1 MKKMTGKN
9 TLMLFLTA
17 FIWGTA
23 FVAQSVGMD
32 YIGPFTFTCVRSLIG
47 GIFLIPCICFLDK
60 WRAKNDGAER
70 LEGNIYIGKVQNV
83 LLGMQAAFV
92 DIGKEKNTF
101 IHIRDVMPKASNE
114 TGNKNEPLNKYN
126 IKDYIRTEMPI
137 LVQVKKDSTSKKG
150 ARVSTHMN
158 ISGRYIV
165 LMPNSEFI
173 TVSKKIE
180 DIKEKNRLLNIVK
193 PIVPKG
199 YGIII
204 RTSAEGK
211 NETEIKEDLDK
222 LIKKWQNILEK
233 YNNLKK
239 QKTFIPKIIYKNQ
252 GIIEK
257 LILDLVDKELTR
269 IIANDETT
277 YAEIEKDI
285 KNMQLDSD
293 IKLELKK
300 GETELDIYDL
310 ETQLEKA
317 DNRKVWL
324 KCGGFITIDKTEALT
339 AIDVNSGKY
348 VGTKDL
354 AKTIF
359 TVNKEATV
367 EIAKQVRLRDIG
379 GIIIIDYIDMENKD
393 DKEKILK
400 ELEENLKKDRSKT
413 QVIGFTPLDLLE
425 MTRKHMW
432 SND

>member
-1 MKKMTGKN
+1 MQEILVN
-9 TLMLFLTA
+9 
-17 FIWGTA
+17 
-23 FVAQSVGMD
+23 V
-32 YIGPFTFTCVRSLIG
+32 
-47 GIFLIPCICFLDK
+47 DK
-60 WRAKNDGAER
+60 QRNKTIVVVENGRLVEKYQENDGAER

-300 GETELDIYDL
+300 GETVLDIYDL

-317 DNRKVWL
+317 DNIKVWL

>member
-1 MKKMTGKN
+1 MQEILVN
-9 TLMLFLTA
+9 
-17 FIWGTA
+17 
-23 FVAQSVGMD
+23 V
-32 YIGPFTFTCVRSLIG
+32 
-47 GIFLIPCICFLDK
+47 DK
-60 WRAKNDGAER
+60 QRNKTIVVVENGRLVEKYQENDGVER

-300 GETELDIYDL
+300 GETVLDIYDL

>member
-1 MKKMTGKN
+1 MQEILVN
-9 TLMLFLTA
+9 
-17 FIWGTA
+17 
-23 FVAQSVGMD
+23 V
-32 YIGPFTFTCVRSLIG
+32 
-47 GIFLIPCICFLDK
+47 DK
-60 WRAKNDGAER
+60 QRNKTIVVVENGRLVEKYQENDGAER

-193 PIVPKG
+193 PIVPKE

-300 GETELDIYDL
+300 GETVLDIYDL

-379 GIIIIDYIDMENKD
+379 GIIIIDYIDMENKE

>member
-1 MKKMTGKN
+1 MQEILVN
-9 TLMLFLTA
+9 
-17 FIWGTA
+17 
-23 FVAQSVGMD
+23 V
-32 YIGPFTFTCVRSLIG
+32 
-47 GIFLIPCICFLDK
+47 DK
-60 WRAKNDGAER
+60 QRNKTIVVVENGRLVEKYQENDGAER

-300 GETELDIYDL
+300 GETVLDIYDL

-348 VGTKDL
+348 IGSKDL
-354 AKTIF
+354 EQTVF
-359 TVNKEATV
+359 VVNKEASI
-367 EIAKQVRLRDIG
+367 EIAKQIRLRDIG
-379 GIIIIDYIDMENKD
+379 GIIIIDYIDMEKQETKNKIA
-393 DKEKILK
+393 EILK
-400 ELEENLKKDRSKT
+400 ENLKKDRSKT
-413 QVIGFTPLDLLE
+413 QIIGFTPLDLLE

>member
-1 MKKMTGKN
+1 MQEILVN
-9 TLMLFLTA
+9 
-17 FIWGTA
+17 
-23 FVAQSVGMD
+23 V
-32 YIGPFTFTCVRSLIG
+32 
-47 GIFLIPCICFLDK
+47 DK
-60 WRAKNDGAER
+60 QRNKTIVVVENGRLVEKYQENDGAER

-285 KNMQLDSD
+285 KNMQIDSD

-300 GETELDIYDL
+300 GETVLDIYDL

-324 KCGGFITIDKTEALT
+324 KCGGFITIDKTDALT

>member
-1 MKKMTGKN
+1 MQEILVN
-9 TLMLFLTA
+9 
-17 FIWGTA
+17 
-23 FVAQSVGMD
+23 V
-32 YIGPFTFTCVRSLIG
+32 
-47 GIFLIPCICFLDK
+47 DK
-60 WRAKNDGAER
+60 QRNKTIVVVENGRLVEKYQENDGAER

-180 DIKEKNRLLNIVK
+180 DIKEKKRLLNIVK

-300 GETELDIYDL
+300 GETVLDIYDL

>member
-1 MKKMTGKN
+1 MQEILVN
-9 TLMLFLTA
+9 
-17 FIWGTA
+17 
-23 FVAQSVGMD
+23 V
-32 YIGPFTFTCVRSLIG
+32 
-47 GIFLIPCICFLDK
+47 DK
-60 WRAKNDGAER
+60 QRNKTIVVVENGRLVEKYQENDGAER

-114 TGNKNEPLNKYN
+114 TGNKNETLNKYN

-300 GETELDIYDL
+300 GETVLDIYDL

>member
-1 MKKMTGKN
+1 MQEILVN
-9 TLMLFLTA
+9 
-17 FIWGTA
+17 
-23 FVAQSVGMD
+23 V
-32 YIGPFTFTCVRSLIG
+32 
-47 GIFLIPCICFLDK
+47 DK
-60 WRAKNDGAER
+60 QRNKTIVVVENGRLVEKYQENDGAER

-180 DIKEKNRLLNIVK
+180 DIKENNRLLNIVK

-204 RTSAEGK
+204 RTSAQGK

-285 KNMQLDSD
+285 KNMQIDSD

-300 GETELDIYDL
+300 GETVLDIYDL

>member
-1 MKKMTGKN
+1 MQEILVN
-9 TLMLFLTA
+9 
-17 FIWGTA
+17 
-23 FVAQSVGMD
+23 V
-32 YIGPFTFTCVRSLIG
+32 
-47 GIFLIPCICFLDK
+47 DK
-60 WRAKNDGAER
+60 QRNKTIVVVENGRLVEKYQENDGAER

-300 GETELDIYDL
+300 GETVLDIYDL

-339 AIDVNSGKY
+339 AIDVNTGKY
-348 VGTKDL
+348 IGNKDMEQ
-354 AKTIF
+354 
-359 TVNKEATV
+359 TVYKVNEEATI
-367 EIAKQVRLRDIG
+367 EIAKQLRLRDIG

>member
-1 MKKMTGKN
+1 MQEILVN
-9 TLMLFLTA
+9 
-17 FIWGTA
+17 
-23 FVAQSVGMD
+23 V
-32 YIGPFTFTCVRSLIG
+32 
-47 GIFLIPCICFLDK
+47 DK
-60 WRAKNDGAER
+60 QRNKTIVVVENGRLVEKYQENDGAER

-204 RTSAEGK
+204 RTSAQGK

-285 KNMQLDSD
+285 KNMHLDSD

-300 GETELDIYDL
+300 GETVLDIYDL

>member
-1 MKKMTGKN
+1 MQEILVN
-9 TLMLFLTA
+9 
-17 FIWGTA
+17 
-23 FVAQSVGMD
+23 V
-32 YIGPFTFTCVRSLIG
+32 
-47 GIFLIPCICFLDK
+47 DK
-60 WRAKNDGAER
+60 QRNKTIVVENGRLVEKYQENDGAER

-300 GETELDIYDL
+300 GETVLDIYDL

>member
-1 MKKMTGKN
+1 MQEILVN
-9 TLMLFLTA
+9 
-17 FIWGTA
+17 
-23 FVAQSVGMD
+23 V
-32 YIGPFTFTCVRSLIG
+32 
-47 GIFLIPCICFLDK
+47 DK
-60 WRAKNDGAER
+60 QRNKTIVVVENGRLVEKYQENDGAER

-126 IKDYIRTEMPI
+126 IKDYIKTEMPI

-285 KNMQLDSD
+285 KNMQIDSD

-300 GETELDIYDL
+300 GETVLDIYDL

>member
-1 MKKMTGKN
+1 MQEILVN
-9 TLMLFLTA
+9 
-17 FIWGTA
+17 
-23 FVAQSVGMD
+23 V
-32 YIGPFTFTCVRSLIG
+32 
-47 GIFLIPCICFLDK
+47 DK
-60 WRAKNDGAER
+60 QRNKTIVVVENGRLVEKYQENDGAER

-300 GETELDIYDL
+300 GETVLDIYDL

-425 MTRKHMW
+425 MTRKHIW

>member
-1 MKKMTGKN
+1 MTE
-9 TLMLFLTA
+9 
-17 FIWGTA
+17 
-23 FVAQSVGMD
+23 Q
-32 YIGPFTFTCVRSLIG
+32 
-47 GIFLIPCICFLDK
+47 
-60 WRAKNDGAER
+60 
-70 LEGNIYIGKVQNV
+70 GNIYIGKVQNV

-150 ARVSTHMN
+150 ARVSTHVN

-204 RTSAEGK
+204 RTAANGKKQELIQKDIEGLVKQYNEILEQAKKYDKVQSFTPALLYK
-211 NETEIKEDLDK
+211 NDGIVEKTLIDTIDQDVEKIITDNKEVSEYVEKFLKDTGLETKVKLEIKQDVLNIYD
-222 LIKKWQNILEK
+222 IKEQ
-233 YNNLKK
+233 
-239 QKTFIPKIIYKNQ
+239 
-252 GIIEK
+252 IEK
-257 LILDLVDKELTR
+257 
-269 IIANDETT
+269 AN
-277 YAEIEKDI
+277 
-285 KNMQLDSD
+285 
-293 IKLELKK
+293 
-300 GETELDIYDL
+300 
-310 ETQLEKA
+310 
-317 DNRKVWL
+317 NRKIWL

-348 VGTKDL
+348 IGSKDL
-354 AKTIF
+354 DQTIY
-359 TVNKEATV
+359 TVNKEATI
-367 EIAKQVRLRDIG
+367 EIAKQLRLRDIG
-379 GIIIIDYIDMENKD
+379 GIIIIDYIDMENQETKQ
-393 DKEKILK
+393 KILK
-400 ELEENLKKDRSKT
+400 VLEESVKKDRSKI
-413 QVIGFTPLDLLE
+413 QIVGFTPLDLLE
-425 MTRKHMW
+425 MTRKHIC

>member
-1 MKKMTGKN
+1 MQEILVN
-9 TLMLFLTA
+9 
-17 FIWGTA
+17 
-23 FVAQSVGMD
+23 V
-32 YIGPFTFTCVRSLIG
+32 
-47 GIFLIPCICFLDK
+47 DK
-60 WRAKNDGAER
+60 QRNKTIVVVENGRLVEKYQENDGAER

-293 IKLELKK
+293 IRLELKK
-300 GETELDIYDL
+300 GETVLDIYDL

>member
-1 MKKMTGKN
+1 MQEILVN
-9 TLMLFLTA
+9 
-17 FIWGTA
+17 
-23 FVAQSVGMD
+23 V
-32 YIGPFTFTCVRSLIG
+32 
-47 GIFLIPCICFLDK
+47 DK
-60 WRAKNDGAER
+60 QRNKTIVVVENGRLVEKYQENDGAER

-300 GETELDIYDL
+300 GETVLDIYDL

-324 KCGGFITIDKTEALT
+324 KCGGFITIDQTEALT

>member
-1 MKKMTGKN
+1 MQEILVN
-9 TLMLFLTA
+9 
-17 FIWGTA
+17 
-23 FVAQSVGMD
+23 V
-32 YIGPFTFTCVRSLIG
+32 
-47 GIFLIPCICFLDK
+47 DK
-60 WRAKNDGAER
+60 QRNKTIVVVENGRLVEKYQENDGAER

-173 TVSKKIE
+173 TTSKKIE

-269 IIANDETT
+269 VITNDETT
-277 YAEIEKDI
+277 YAEIERDI
-285 KNMQLDSD
+285 KNMQLNSD

-300 GETELDIYDL
+300 GETVLDIYDL

-400 ELEENLKKDRSKT
+400 ELEENLKRDRSKS

>member
-1 MKKMTGKN
+1 MQEILVN
-9 TLMLFLTA
+9 
-17 FIWGTA
+17 
-23 FVAQSVGMD
+23 V
-32 YIGPFTFTCVRSLIG
+32 
-47 GIFLIPCICFLDK
+47 DK
-60 WRAKNDGAER
+60 QRNKTIVVVENGRLVEKYQENDGAER

-300 GETELDIYDL
+300 GETILDIYDL